1 MKKTLTVSDMANE
14 IVEADDSFSY
24 AGARSLAEFLN
35 DENDE
40 NAEFC
45 VTDIVAEFQEY
56 DSLIEAYDDLIGGS
70 LEVDTEDSIDWSLEG
85 DTEAQREEIA
95 NVELSNKTTII
106 RFKGGVVVQT
116 TF

>member
-1 MKKTLTVSDMANE
+1 MKKTLSVSDMARE
-14 IVEADDSFSY
+14 IREADDSFSY
-24 AGARSLAEFLN
+24 DGAEALADFLN
-35 DENDE
+35 EVNDQD
-40 NAEFC
+40 AEFC
-45 VTDIVAEFQEY
+45 AADIVAEFQEY